1 MGLIKAGQTPAAL
14 AMFSMK
20 DIEEQARI
28 LLLRA
33 RKQADMILAEAS
45 QQAERLKQQAAAEGA
60 QHGRQEGLAA
70 GIAQG
75 RQSGHDQALA
85 EHRAGLT
92 EALAAL
98 TAAARQIEQSRRQLE
113 AQALTEVVELAIA
126 IARRI
131 THRQGELFPQVLE
144 QNLHEA
150 MKLTTHAADVRIAIH
165 PDQKSTLADALPR
178 LQLQWPQFR
187 HIEMI
192 EDPDLALG
200 GCRIFTTHGMV
211 DADLNSQLDRIV
223 ADLLPRPTESS
234 PLAPGE
240 GLGAG

>member
-1 MGLIKAGQTPAAL
+1 MGLIKAGQTPSAL

-33 RKQADMILAEAS
+33 RKQADMVLAEAR
-45 QQAERLKQQAAAEGA
+45 QQAEQLKNQAAAEGSR
-60 QHGRQEGLAA
+60 QGRQEGLAA
-70 GIAQG
+70 GIEQG
-75 RQSGHDQALA
+75 RQSGHDQALS
-85 EHRAGLT
+85 EHRDGLT
-92 EALAAL
+92 QALAAL
-98 TAAARQIEQSRRQLE
+98 TAAAEQIEQSRRQLE

-131 THRQGELFPQVLE
+131 AHRQGELYPQVLE
-144 QNLHEA
+144 QNLQEA
-150 MKLTTHAADVRIAIH
+150 MKLVIHAADVRIAIH
-165 PDQKSTLADALPR
+165 PGQKSTLADALPR
-178 LQLQWPQFR
+178 LQLQWPQLR

-192 EDPDLALG
+192 EDPDLLPG

-223 ADLLPRPTESS
+223 ADLLPRPTELS
-234 PLAPGE
+234 PPVSGE
-240 GLGAG
+240 S